1 MINAI
6 IFMFLNGSIAE
17 QQYIS
22 KLACDVDVAAYSYEF
37 SQDANFS
44 LVYSDGSSIDIIK
57 HTDNQIVKNADGHI
71 VYSKQGE

>member
-1 MINAI
+1 MIEAI
-6 IFMFLNGSIAE
+6 ILLYLSGSIAE

-22 KLACDVDVAAYSYEF
+22 NLACNAGVAEYSYEF

-57 HTDNQIVKNADGHI
+57 HTDNQIVKDAGSHI
-71 VYSKQGE
+71 VYSEKGE